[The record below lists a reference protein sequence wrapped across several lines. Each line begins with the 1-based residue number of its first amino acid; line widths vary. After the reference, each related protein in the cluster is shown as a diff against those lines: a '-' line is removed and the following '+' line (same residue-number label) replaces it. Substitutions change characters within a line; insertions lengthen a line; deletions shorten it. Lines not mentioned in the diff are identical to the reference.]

1 MNTHEVPRSRNA
13 WTGIQRAASSLA
25 RLLPSRGREPSAEAG
40 LRQVATP
47 LAGHHACSAAASC
60 SASAANAAASARDA
74 PGGAAEGAGITFG
87 YAGGLEHRYEL
98 GRELGR
104 GGNAVVRIVRD
115 RRTGLELAC
124 KTIKK
129 VCAPRQHAAFPPDAP
144 RRVCLLSSLL
154 GNLGKH
160 RHCYTSS
167 GPTLAAARVEQKL
180 RAQSAAPAR
189 AALTPPLAP
198 SRNHETHS
206 LAGAR
211 RPVHCKAGIACKG
224 CARAPRPAAWQV
236 LDDPALS
243 EQKRRNHLAA
253 VRSEVDA
260 MRKLRGTLNA
270 ACFEEAFEDAEHV
283 HIVMEWCR
291 GGELHHRIGD
301 KHYSE
306 RTVRHRGAPAA
317 SAGCQGRER
326 RARSVPYCS
335 PPANLIAC

>member
-198 SRNHETHS
+198 SRIMKHTV
-206 LAGAR
+206 LQ
-211 RPVHCKAGIACKG
+211 
-224 CARAPRPAAWQV
+224 APGGPCTARPA
-236 LDDPALS
+236 L
-243 EQKRRNHLAA
+243 LAKG
-253 VRSEVDA
+253 V
-260 MRKLRGTLNA
+260 
-270 ACFEEAFEDAEHV
+270 
-283 HIVMEWCR
+283 
-291 GGELHHRIGD
+291 
-301 KHYSE
+301 
-306 RTVRHRGAPAA
+306 
-317 SAGCQGRER
+317 RER
-326 RARSVPYCS
+326 RGLRHGRCWTTRRCRSRSAATTWRPCGARWTPCASCAARSTRRASRRRSRMPSMCTS
-335 PPANLIAC
+335 